1 MTAKPKSASTERRLA
16 EALTQIRKLE
26 ADVENLKAFGL
37 GISARVLR
45 LELAV
50 SSLDKD
56 DTLRSIL
63 YPETES
69 F

>member
-1 MTAKPKSASTERRLA
+1 MTAKPKNVSTERRLA
-16 EALTQIRKLE
+16 EALTVIRKLE

-37 GISARVLR
+37 NVSARVLR

-50 SSLDKD
+50 SSLDKND
-56 DTLRSIL
+56 ELRSIL